1 MQQHEASGEKVQILD
16 IYFYYLFIYSLKLGI
31 GNIFG
36 NTKTTMPNLSLPT
49 LENILQLYF
58 KILL

>member
-1 MQQHEASGEKVQILD
+1 MQRHEASVKKVQILD
-16 IYFYYLFIYSLKLGI
+16 IYLFIYSLKLGI